1 MGKKRTF
8 TKEFK
13 LEILRELEGKSAAE
27 VCREHNLHSVLV
39 HRWRREY
46 ESNPKD
52 AFSGRGRVWKDE
64 AKLSEYKGIVGEL
77 YAENAFL
84 KKVLA
89 NLQEQRAEE
98 KRMR

>member
-13 LEILRELEGKSAAE
+13 LEILRELEIKSAAE

-39 HRWRREY
+39 HRWKQEY
-46 ESNPKD
+46 EANPRE
-52 AFSGRGRVWKDE
+52 AFSGRGKIWKDE
-64 AKLSEYKGIVGEL
+64 AKFSQYQKLIGEL

-89 NLQEQRAEE
+89 NLQERRAEE